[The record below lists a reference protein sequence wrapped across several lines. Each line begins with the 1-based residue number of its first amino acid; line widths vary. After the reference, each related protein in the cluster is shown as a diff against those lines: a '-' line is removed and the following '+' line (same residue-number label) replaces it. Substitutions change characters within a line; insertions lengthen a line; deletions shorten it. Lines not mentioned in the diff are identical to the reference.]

1 MAMKDYNSINFKNSA
16 IDRMSGSFGKVDEP
30 TDRKK
35 NRLMKKAD
43 KMVKSA
49 MEEAQSLRPKTGVD
63 AIREAAN
70 KSKKS

>member
-1 MAMKDYNSINFKNSA
+1 
-16 IDRMSGSFGKVDEP
+16 
-30 TDRKK
+30 
-35 NRLMKKAD
+35 MKKAD

>member
-1 MAMKDYNSINFKNSA
+1 MKDYNSINFKNSA
-16 IDRMSGSFGKVDEP
+16 IDRMSGSFGKGDEP

-49 MEEAQSLRPKTGVD
+49 MEEAQE
-63 AIREAAN
+63 IRNAQGKSSSKESYLN
-70 KSKKS
+70 SKKS